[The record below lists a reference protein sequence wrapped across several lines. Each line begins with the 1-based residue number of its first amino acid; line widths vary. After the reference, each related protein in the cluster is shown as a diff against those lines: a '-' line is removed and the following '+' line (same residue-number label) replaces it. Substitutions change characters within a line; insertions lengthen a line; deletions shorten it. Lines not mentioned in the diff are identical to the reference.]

1 MPSMIEHKL
10 PVQVG
15 QQAPDFKAVAVM
27 PDDSFKDDF
36 QLADYRGKYVVLY
49 FYPLDFTFVCPTEI
63 LEFNRKL
70 AKFKAKGVEV
80 IGVSID
86 SQFSHLAWRN
96 TPVERGGIGKIQY
109 PLVADLGKTISQDY
123 GVLLPGGIA
132 LRGTFLIDKTGVLQ
146 HATINNL
153 GLGRNI
159 DETLRMVDALQ
170 HLEKHGEVCPAGWT
184 EGDEAM
190 QPSSTGVAEYL
201 AKHGK

>member
-1 MPSMIEHKL
+1 MMLEQKL

-15 QQAPDFKAVAVM
+15 QEAPDFKAVAVM
-27 PDDSFKDDF
+27 PDNNFKDDF
-36 QLADYRGKYVVLY
+36 KLSDYRGKYVVLY

-86 SQFSHLAWRN
+86 SQFSHWAWKN
-96 TPVERGGIGKIQY
+96 TPVEQGGIGDIQY
-109 PLVADLGKTISQDY
+109 PLVADISKTISRDY
-123 GVLLPGGIA
+123 GVLLPGGVA
-132 LRGTFLIDKTGVLQ
+132 LRGTFLIDKAGVVQ

-170 HLEKHGEVCPAGWT
+170 HLEKYGEVCPAGWI
-184 EGDEAM
+184 EGEEAM
-190 QPSSTGVAEYL
+190 SPTSKGVADYL